1 MKKKIAYIINHS
13 SFFCSHIIDIAT
25 QARQNNYEIKLF
37 CGRDASKKME
47 QNAKKIIKEKKIL
60 IKKNISKSSSIN
72 LIQEIFGFYQLF
84 KSIKKYKPDIIHCAS
99 PKGIIFGGLISRFL
113 NIKSLVIFNS
123 GMGFL
128 FSNRINLIF
137 MIVKWGYIFL
147 LKNYIMKHSNKRI
160 IVENKDDYFFLKNTY
175 KIKSKEIQLIKGSGV
190 NLKKYK
196 YKKKN
201 NSKLVMLPAR
211 VIKEKGIEEFIM
223 AAVSLNK
230 NFPEWKFA
238 VAGTFDYEKQSKL
251 NMNRI
256 KFLNKNNIV
265 KFLGYV
271 KNMNTL
277 YKKTAI
283 VCLPSYREGFS
294 RTLQEA
300 AAVGIPIVTTNVVGC
315 KDSIIPN
322 KTGLLSKPKN
332 YNSLRKKLAIL
343 ISSKKKRLIFGLNGR
358 KLAEKEFE
366 LNSVIKKNLDIYN
379 NLIRSVQKT
388 DLKVKSK

>member
-1 MKKKIAYIINHS
+1 
-13 SFFCSHIIDIAT
+13 
-25 QARQNNYEIKLF
+25 
-37 CGRDASKKME
+37 
-47 QNAKKIIKEKKIL
+47 
-60 IKKNISKSSSIN
+60 
-72 LIQEIFGFYQLF
+72 
-84 KSIKKYKPDIIHCAS
+84 
-99 PKGIIFGGLISRFL
+99 
-113 NIKSLVIFNS
+113 
-123 GMGFL
+123 
-128 FSNRINLIF
+128 
-137 MIVKWGYIFL
+137 
-147 LKNYIMKHSNKRI
+147 MKHSNKRI

-343 ISSKKKRLIFGLNGR
+343 ISSKKKRFIFGLNGR

>member
-13 SFFCSHIIDIAT
+13 SFFYTHILDIAT
-25 QARQNNYEIKLF
+25 QARKNNYEIRLF

-47 QNAKKIIKEKKIL
+47 QYTKKKLREEKIL
-60 IKKNISKSSSIN
+60 IRKNISKSSSIN
-72 LIQEIFGFYQLF
+72 IIQEIIGFYQLF
-84 KSIKKYKPDIIHCAS
+84 KSIREYKPDIVHCAS

-113 NIKSLVIFNS
+113 GIKSLVIFNS

-128 FSNRINLIF
+128 FSNKINIIF
-137 MIVKWGYIFL
+137 ILVKKGYIFF
-147 LKNYIMKHSNKRI
+147 LKNYVMKHPNKKI

-175 KIKSKEIQLIKGSGV
+175 KLKLKEIQLIKGSGV
-190 NLKKYK
+190 DLKKYK
-196 YKKKN
+196 YIKKN
-201 NSKLVMLPAR
+201 NSKLIMLPAR

-230 NFPEWKFA
+230 KFPDWKFA

-251 NMNRI
+251 NISRI
-256 KFLNKNNIV
+256 KFLNKNNVV

-271 KNMNTL
+271 KNMHKL

-300 AAVGIPIVTTNVVGC
+300 AAIGIPIVTTNVVGC

-322 KTGLLSKPKN
+322 KTGLLSEPKN
-332 YNSLRKKLAIL
+332 YNSLRKKLDIL
-343 ISSKKKRLIFGLNGR
+343 ISNKKKRLVFGLNGR

-379 NLIRSVQKT
+379 NLIKNG
-388 DLKVKSK
+388 